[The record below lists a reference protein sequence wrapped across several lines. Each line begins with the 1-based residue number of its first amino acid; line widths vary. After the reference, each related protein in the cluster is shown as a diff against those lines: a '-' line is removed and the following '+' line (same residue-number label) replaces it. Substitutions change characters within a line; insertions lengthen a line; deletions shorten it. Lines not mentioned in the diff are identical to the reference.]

1 MIKLKD
7 LLTEAPQIKKV
18 KNVSMQYFDAEYAGD
33 MAFSGYFRKAWL
45 YKKDNGEWFAVIIT
59 KNKNKYEIQLGK
71 HKDKLSADKA
81 AEKLIKRSLNKLESI
96 NKGKLKLTKDK
107 PKKITQRIWSAPKRI
122 MTKSAYLR
130 MPDINKKR
138 RDGVDY
144 VATSIGPK
152 KTQVYLP
159 VIFESINE
167 GKVTYKLKGFTNTKM
182 DELDAELSRLGI
194 KGTPDFNKMTYTI
207 HMKGSN
213 THMLDKLM
221 KKKGGKKI
229 KESVNEAQNELIS
242 TSKDIKTYKGK
253 KVPKGKYEVINAR
266 GQFATLM
273 RIHDKVDGGNVYNL
287 VPLNTL
293 SKVASRLKE
302 SINEAPGNN
311 HKDQYV
317 GQARVKVEPYTY
329 KNQVR
334 NFHDV
339 SMYRNHKKPYNYY
352 LSIVLA
358 HNKTTAKVD
367 YIVDTGTH
375 ILSKAGKWAQN
386 FIKRRMSGTGRERF
400 S

>member
-1 MIKLKD
+1 
-7 LLTEAPQIKKV
+7 
-18 KNVSMQYFDAEYAGD
+18 
-33 MAFSGYFRKAWL
+33 
-45 YKKDNGEWFAVIIT
+45 
-59 KNKNKYEIQLGK
+59 
-71 HKDKLSADKA
+71 
-81 AEKLIKRSLNKLESI
+81 
-96 NKGKLKLTKDK
+96 
-107 PKKITQRIWSAPKRI
+107 

>member
-7 LLTEAPQIKKV
+7 LLTEAPKIKKV

-96 NKGKLKLTKDK
+96 N
-107 PKKITQRIWSAPKRI
+107 
-122 MTKSAYLR
+122 
-130 MPDINKKR
+130 
-138 RDGVDY
+138 
-144 VATSIGPK
+144 
-152 KTQVYLP
+152 
-159 VIFESINE
+159 E

-229 KESVNEAQNELIS
+229 KESVNEARNELIS

-367 YIVDTGTH
+367 YIVDTGTP
-375 ILSKAGKWAQN
+375 ILKKAGKWAQD